1 MASTRA
7 ALQPAPAILA
17 CHAVGFDA
25 YIVRYREGQ
34 EDLARESIA
43 RFARNP
49 ELAFSW
55 TDASSMGEQI
65 PYEPESEDCECCETI
80 ADLEN
85 LSKRLA
91 YNLETAKS
99 VIGLSFAMIAVLVY
113 CLGRFAWFKAA
124 EWGWM

>member
-1 MASTRA
+1 MATTRTP
-7 ALQPAPAILA
+7 LQPAPALRA
-17 CHAVGFDA
+17 FHSVGFDA
-25 YIVRYREGQ
+25 YIVQYREGQ

-43 RFARNP
+43 RWVRNP
-49 ELAFSW
+49 DLAFSW
-55 TDASSMGEQI
+55 TDAAVMGEQI
-65 PYEPESEDCECCETI
+65 PYQPESEDCECCETI
-80 ADLEN
+80 ADLED

-99 VIGLSFAMIAVLVY
+99 VIGLSFAMIAVLFY